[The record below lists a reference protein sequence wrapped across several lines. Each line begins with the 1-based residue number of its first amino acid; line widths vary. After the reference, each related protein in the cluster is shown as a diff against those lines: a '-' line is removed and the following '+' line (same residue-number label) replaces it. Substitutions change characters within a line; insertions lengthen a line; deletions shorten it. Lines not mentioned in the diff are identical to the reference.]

1 MKKFLREAI
10 EVASSSDVSVEVL
23 EKLSTHSFWQVRY
36 AVASNPI
43 IPISLIKV
51 LYNDVEWKVRCAVM
65 KRSNLPVSLIK
76 LLVESYDV
84 FSRCMVARYQK
95 LSLRQQVVLSVDVSY
110 GVRRDLVNNPF
121 LDLSIVSVLV
131 KDADVRVREVVYK
144 RFGFLNVVQEAL
156 RVEKSFIVRRDALSN
171 EEISVE
177 VLVTVM
183 ESFTWK
189 EREKLELLHIDNV
202 RRAIKGWSEVHC
214 PELFPLPASY
224 IFQFYV
230 LFADE

>member
-43 IPISLIKV
+43 IP
-51 LYNDVEWKVRCAVM
+51 
-65 KRSNLPVSLIK
+65 VSLIK

-84 FSRCMVARYQK
+84 FSRCMVASYQK

-121 LDLSIVSVLV
+121 LDLSIVSILV

-156 RVEKSFIVRRDALSN
+156 KVEKSFIVRRDALSN

-202 RRAIKGWSEVHC
+202 RRAVKEWSEVHC

-230 LFADE
+230 LFANE